1 MKITKPKNK
10 GGLGLQ
16 ASKEKNVTLLA
27 KLNWRLYKEKCSL
40 WAQVLH
46 HKYAHRKN
54 IFPKFKSCSNTW
66 IGIKKGEAVFK
77 NGIKWIAWKD
87 SQLSFWFDKWLI
99 AYYLHFRNRLIYA
112 FLKKFWNIFTNNKKF
127 RKTLLI
133 TTTSFRNLTSI
144 YRFSETFLLS
154 QNKFIFLPPKKKRKK
169 NPIYVFIFFIVIFK
183 PTSSIIWAS

>member
-77 NGIKWIAWKD
+77 NGIKWIDWKD
-87 SQLSFWFDKWLI
+87 SQLSFWFDK
-99 AYYLHFRNRLIYA
+99 
-112 FLKKFWNIFTNNKKF
+112 
-127 RKTLLI
+127 
-133 TTTSFRNLTSI
+133 
-144 YRFSETFLLS
+144 
-154 QNKFIFLPPKKKRKK
+154 
-169 NPIYVFIFFIVIFK
+169 
-183 PTSSIIWAS
+183 